1 MERRQQ
7 ELLQV
12 ESAGWAR
19 VLAAKVL
26 EAATDQPSHRSG
38 ELASVVRPV
47 REQGQVLEQQQRVLA
62 IPLVV

>member
-1 MERRQQ
+1 MERQQQ
-7 ELLQV
+7 ELQL

-26 EAATDQPSHRSG
+26 EAAINQPSHQSG
-38 ELASVVRPV
+38 ALASVVRPV
-47 REQGQVLEQQQRVLA
+47 REQAQVPEQQRVLA